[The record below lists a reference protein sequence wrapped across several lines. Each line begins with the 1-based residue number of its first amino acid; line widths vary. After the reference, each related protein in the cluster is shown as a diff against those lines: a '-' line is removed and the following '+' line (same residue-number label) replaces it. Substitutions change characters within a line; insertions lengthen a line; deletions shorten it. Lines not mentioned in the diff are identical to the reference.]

1 MFRVL
6 RVFRVFRAH
15 HVSRVTRVLGVRRA
29 FTLAEV
35 LIVISI
41 IGILTAFALPQ
52 LGKLRDQSRLSN
64 ATNRFARAVMAARQ
78 AAIQRGKRSYFK
90 TNNSSIWVIV
100 DTTGTNADS
109 VVITKALSLA
119 DMYGVTVTAP
129 TGLVSIEYDPR
140 GVSTQ
145 ASQQVFAFL
154 HTSGRIDS
162 LCVSRLGNTIRER
175 CP

>member
-1 MFRVL
+1 ML
-6 RVFRVFRAH
+6 RMAPLRR
-15 HVSRVTRVLGVRRA
+15 STQTRG

-35 LIVISI
+35 LTVISI
-41 IGILTAFALPQ
+41 VGILVTFALPR

-64 ATNRFARAVMAARQ
+64 ATSRFTRAVMAARQ
-78 AAIQRGKRSYFK
+78 AAIQRGKRAYFK
-90 TNNSSIWVIV
+90 TNNSSVWVIV

-109 VVITKALSLA
+109 VVITKAASLS

-145 ASQQVFAFL
+145 ATKQVFAFL
-154 HTSGRIDS
+154 HTSGLIDS